1 MSAPL
6 PVVRTIAD
14 LRAEVRA
21 WRAAGL
27 RVGFVPTMGALHE
40 GHLSLVRLARGRADR
55 VVVSIFVNPT
65 QFGPNEDF
73 DAYPRDEARDAA
85 LLAQAGC
92 HLLFAPT
99 VAEMYPPGASTTV
112 SVAGVSEPLDG
123 QARPGHFAGVATVVT
138 KLLNQCAPD
147 VAVFGEKDF
156 QQLQVIRRLVRD
168 LDLPVEIVGGPTAR
182 ADDGLALSS
191 RNAYLSPDERRVA
204 GRLNVVLADA
214 LRRLR
219 AGEPVS
225 DVEARAVADLRTAG
239 FSAVDYVEARA
250 PDTLDR
256 LGPGPA
262 AGPIRILAAAR
273 LGRTRLIDNM
283 GDSPA
288 YQAPASRNRRARSS
302 GISPNASASRSG
314 GASFGSR

>member
-6 PVVRTIAD
+6 PVVRTVPD
-14 LRAEVRA
+14 LRAQVRT

-40 GHLSLVRLARGRADR
+40 GHLSLVRLAGTRADR

-73 DAYPRDEARDAA
+73 EAYPRDEARDAA
-85 LLAQAGC
+85 LLEQAGC
-92 HLLFAPT
+92 ALLFAPA
-99 VAEMYPPGASTTV
+99 VDEMYPPGASTTV
-112 SVAGVSEPLDG
+112 TVAGVSEPLDG

-182 ADDGLALSS
+182 AEDGLALSS
-191 RNAYLSPDERRVA
+191 RNAYLTPQERPVA
-204 GRLNVVLADA
+204 ARLNAVLAEA
-214 LRRLR
+214 LSRLR
-219 AGEPVS
+219 AGEPVAV
-225 DVEARAVADLRTAG
+225 VESAAVADLRAAG
-239 FSAVDYVEARA
+239 FSAIDYVEARA
-250 PDTLDR
+250 PDTLAR

-262 AGPIRILAAAR
+262 SGPIRVLAAAR
-273 LGRTRLIDNM
+273 IGRTRLIDNM
-283 GDSPA
+283 GD
-288 YQAPASRNRRARSS
+288 
-302 GISPNASASRSG
+302 
-314 GASFGSR
+314 